1 MADINR
7 IIKEARNTLVGK
19 VPDPQSQID
28 QITLALIYK
37 FMDAKD
43 KEAAVAPFVEAAKV
57 ARKLGLGLNAG
68 HDLNLENL
76 NFFYKNIPWLDEVS
90 IGHALISDALYLG
103 LQRTIQEYK
112 KCLS

>member
-19 VPDPQSQID
+19 VPDPKSQID

-43 KEAAVAPFVEAAKV
+43 KEAVA
-57 ARKLGLGLNAG
+57 
-68 HDLNLENL
+68 
-76 NFFYKNIPWLDEVS
+76 
-90 IGHALISDALYLG
+90 LG
-103 LQRTIQEYK
+103 LQPQFVVG
-112 KCLS
+112 

>member
-43 KEAAVAPFVEAAKV
+43 KEAVA
-57 ARKLGLGLNAG
+57 
-68 HDLNLENL
+68 
-76 NFFYKNIPWLDEVS
+76 
-90 IGHALISDALYLG
+90 LG
-103 LQRTIQEYK
+103 LQPQF
-112 KCLS
+112 LSENMRIILSAT

>member
-43 KEAAVAPFVEAAKV
+43 KEAVA
-57 ARKLGLGLNAG
+57 
-68 HDLNLENL
+68 
-76 NFFYKNIPWLDEVS
+76 
-90 IGHALISDALYLG
+90 LG
-103 LQRTIQEYK
+103 LQPQFFVGEY
-112 KCLS
+112 